1 MIVGVIVVQTQIS
14 RSDSTCNILW
24 KSGAGDCYCCSRY
37 TGLLDSDS
45 EEYGDWRE
53 RRLDRIAHL
62 LSVRLRVRLTFPEED
77 SEDSTA
83 YLVSTLPEPE
93 TVTAVLCCYCCAV
106 LLLLYY

>member
-1 MIVGVIVVQTQIS
+1 MITVSECDSQSHSCTDS
-14 RSDSTCNILW
+14 EDSTCNILW

-37 TGLLDSDS
+37 TVLLDSDS

-93 TVTAVLCCYCCAV
+93 TVTAVLCCYCYTTR
-106 LLLLYY
+106 L

>member
-1 MIVGVIVVQTQIS
+1 M
-14 RSDSTCNILW
+14 
-24 KSGAGDCYCCSRY
+24 
-37 TGLLDSDS
+37 
-45 EEYGDWRE
+45 
-53 RRLDRIAHL
+53 
-62 LSVRLRVRLTFPEED
+62 RLRVRLTFPEED